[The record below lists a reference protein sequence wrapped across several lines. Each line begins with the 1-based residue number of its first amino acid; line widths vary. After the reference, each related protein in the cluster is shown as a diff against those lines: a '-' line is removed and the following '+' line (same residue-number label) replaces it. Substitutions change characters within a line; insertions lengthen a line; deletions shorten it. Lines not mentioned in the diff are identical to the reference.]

1 MAYLPLGGASA
12 FQAYDDTV
20 ISYITRI
27 PAPVILDVGGGA
39 ECCFN
44 AFKPP
49 GGRILCLDVSPQQ
62 LANNRD
68 ADELLLADATKE
80 IPLPDASVDL
90 IVSRAVLEHME
101 SPQDFFR
108 HSFRVLKPGSY
119 CIHVFPCKM
128 ALFAIINRLL
138 PQTLS
143 RKILFYFKPDSRGKG
158 GFPAYY
164 HKCYYTGIK
173 RVLMETGFDLKE
185 IRHYYNQSVYFEFF
199 LPFFL
204 LCALYEILTLPIK
217 NLTPFLLVVARK
229 PKNCNAPR
237 YCAAIKNK

>member
-12 FQAYDDTV
+12 FQVYEDTV
-20 ISYITRI
+20 ISYMTRI
-27 PAPVILDVGGGA
+27 FAPVILDVGGGT
-39 ECCFN
+39 ECCFS

-49 GGRILCLDVSPQQ
+49 GGRILCLDVSQQQ

-68 ADELLLADATKE
+68 ADELVLADATKE

-90 IVSRAVLEHME
+90 IVSRAVIEHME

-108 HSFRVLKPGSY
+108 HSYRVLKPGGC
-119 CIHVFPCKM
+119 CIHVFPCKL

-143 RKILFYFKPDSRGKG
+143 RKILFYFKPDSREKG

-164 HKCYYTGIK
+164 HKCYYTKIRK
-173 RVLMETGFDLKE
+173 ILMETGFHVKE

-199 LPFFL
+199 FPFFL
-204 LCALYEILTLPIK
+204 LSALYEIITLPIK
-217 NLTPFLLVVARK
+217 NLTPFLLVVVQK
-229 PKNCNAPR
+229 PENCNTPR
-237 YCAAIKNK
+237 YCAAINNI